1 MAVTKTLES
10 LSLTIEIQKGVDKA
24 GDPTYTNKTFANVKS
39 DAPLDNVYAVADT
52 IKGVLSSKTRS
63 YFLNESSSLIQG

>member
-39 DAPLDNVYAVADT
+39 DASLDNVYAVADA
-52 IKGVLSSKTRS
+52 IKAVLSAQTRS
-63 YFLNESSSLIQG
+63 YFLNESSSLVQG

>member
-1 MAVTKTLES
+1 MAVTKTLKS

-39 DAPLDNVYAVADT
+39 DATLDNVYAVADT
-52 IKGVLSSKTRS
+52 IKGVLSTKTKS
-63 YFLNESSSLIQG
+63 YFLNESSSLVQG

>member
-24 GDPTYTNKTFANVKS
+24 GDPLYTNKTFANVKS
-39 DAPLDNVYAVADT
+39 DASLDNVYAVADA
-52 IKGVLSSKTRS
+52 IKCVLSAQTRS
-63 YFLNESSSLIQG
+63 YFINESSSLVQG